1 MDPIHI
7 VGGGT
12 KNQLLSQFAANAM
25 GRQVITGPIEAT
37 ALGNVI
43 VQAIAMGHLGSLA
56 EGRDLVRRSIIES
69 AVKDENS
76 DVIGTLTIVYDHDAP
91 GVTDRLL
98 ELQHHHHDEIMTT
111 THIHLDEDKCLEV
124 LIVRGRSRAVRTL
137 ADNIKALKGVKHGEL
152 VVTANNR

>member
-1 MDPIHI
+1 VAIER
-7 VGGGT
+7 VGVAFEPE
-12 KNQLLSQFAANAM
+12 LLRDFDILFRKKGYAS
-25 GRQVITGPIEAT
+25 RSEA
-37 ALGNVI
+37 V
-43 VQAIAMGHLGSLA
+43 
-56 EGRDLVRRSIIES
+56 RDLVRRSIIES
-69 AVKDENS
+69 AVKDDNS

-137 ADNIKALKGVKHGEL
+137 ADNIKALKGVRHGEL
-152 VVTANNR
+152 VVTANNG

>member
-1 MDPIHI
+1 VAIER
-7 VGGGT
+7 VGVAFEPE
-12 KNQLLSQFAANAM
+12 LLRDFDIMVRRKGYAS
-25 GRQVITGPIEAT
+25 RSEA
-37 ALGNVI
+37 V
-43 VQAIAMGHLGSLA
+43 
-56 EGRDLVRRSIIES
+56 RDLVRRSIIES
-69 AVKDENS
+69 AVKDDNS

-137 ADNIKALKGVKHGEL
+137 ADNIKALKGVRHGEL
-152 VVTANNR
+152 VVTANNG

>member
-1 MDPIHI
+1 VAIER
-7 VGGGT
+7 VGVAFEPE
-12 KNQLLSQFAANAM
+12 LLRDFDILIRKKGYAS
-25 GRQVITGPIEAT
+25 RSEA
-37 ALGNVI
+37 V
-43 VQAIAMGHLGSLA
+43 
-56 EGRDLVRRSIIES
+56 RDLVRRSIIES

>member
-1 MDPIHI
+1 MAIER
-7 VGGGT
+7 VGVAFEPE
-12 KNQLLSQFAANAM
+12 LLRDFDILIRKKGYAS
-25 GRQVITGPIEAT
+25 RSEA
-37 ALGNVI
+37 V
-43 VQAIAMGHLGSLA
+43 
-56 EGRDLVRRSIIES
+56 RDLVRRSIIES

>member
-1 MDPIHI
+1 VAIER
-7 VGGGT
+7 VGVAFEPE
-12 KNQLLSQFAANAM
+12 LLRDFDIMVRRKGYAS
-25 GRQVITGPIEAT
+25 RSEA
-37 ALGNVI
+37 V
-43 VQAIAMGHLGSLA
+43 
-56 EGRDLVRRSIIES
+56 RDLVRRSIIES
-69 AVKDENS
+69 AVKDDNS

>member
-1 MDPIHI
+1 MAIER
-7 VGGGT
+7 VGVAFEPE
-12 KNQLLSQFAANAM
+12 LLRDFDIMVRRKGYAS
-25 GRQVITGPIEAT
+25 RSEA
-37 ALGNVI
+37 V
-43 VQAIAMGHLGSLA
+43 
-56 EGRDLVRRSIIES
+56 RDLVRRSIIES
-69 AVKDENS
+69 AVKDDNS

-137 ADNIKALKGVKHGEL
+137 ADNIKALKGVRHGEL
-152 VVTANNR
+152 VVTANNG

>member
-1 MDPIHI
+1 VAIER
-7 VGGGT
+7 VGIAFEPE
-12 KNQLLSQFAANAM
+12 LLRDFDMLLRKKGYAS
-25 GRQVITGPIEAT
+25 RSEA
-37 ALGNVI
+37 V
-43 VQAIAMGHLGSLA
+43 
-56 EGRDLVRRSIIES
+56 RDLVRRSIIES

-76 DVIGTLTIVYDHDAP
+76 DVIGTLTIVYDHDAG

-137 ADNIKALKGVKHGEL
+137 ADNIKALKGVRHGEL
-152 VVTANNR
+152 VVTANSG

>member
-1 MDPIHI
+1 MAIER
-7 VGGGT
+7 VGVAFEPE
-12 KNQLLSQFAANAM
+12 LLRDFDIMVRRKGYAS
-25 GRQVITGPIEAT
+25 RSEA
-37 ALGNVI
+37 V
-43 VQAIAMGHLGSLA
+43 
-56 EGRDLVRRSIIES
+56 RDLVRRSIIES
-69 AVKDENS
+69 AVKDDNS

>member
-1 MDPIHI
+1 MAIER
-7 VGGGT
+7 VGVAFEPE
-12 KNQLLSQFAANAM
+12 LLRDFDIMIRRKGYAS
-25 GRQVITGPIEAT
+25 RSEA
-37 ALGNVI
+37 V
-43 VQAIAMGHLGSLA
+43 
-56 EGRDLVRRSIIES
+56 RDLVRRSIIES